1 MSGSEC
7 SGCYQTQKKT
17 GYGQPV
23 RAKTNSDEDLRK
35 RTQDHQNPGFQL
47 ISNHNLQATVETNQF
62 SNCRIRGGEYR
73 VPALL
78 LPHQNLR
85 ICRWLRWTPEFGQVR

>member
-7 SGCYQTQKKT
+7 SCCYQTQKKT

-23 RAKTNSDEDLRK
+23 GAKTNSDEDLRK

-47 ISNHNLQATVETNQF
+47 ISNHNAG
-62 SNCRIRGGEYR
+62 NCGDESVFKFVASGGEGG
-73 VPALL
+73 
-78 LPHQNLR
+78 
-85 ICRWLRWTPEFGQVR
+85 I

>member
-62 SNCRIRGGEYR
+62 SNCRIRGGNIGSRHFYC
-73 VPALL
+73 
-78 LPHQNLR
+78 HIK
-85 ICRWLRWTPEFGQVR
+85 ICGYAAG